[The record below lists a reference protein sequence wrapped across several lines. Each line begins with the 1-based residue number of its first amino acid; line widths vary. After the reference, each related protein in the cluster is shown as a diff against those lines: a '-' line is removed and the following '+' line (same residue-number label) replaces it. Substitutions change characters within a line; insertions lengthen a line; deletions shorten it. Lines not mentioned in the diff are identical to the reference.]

1 MTNIYL
7 PQAKDQLIITCDGAR
22 TPPAVGVI
30 LQARTPSEQIKSVRF
45 YLVKLKPHITKWFP
59 CKKKKPLLLE
69 QLLNLFYDNIKI
81 SRKPVII
88 CQDSK
93 TVIDAANKIA
103 KGHFSLSPR
112 IQTFL
117 NNLSKISYYIQ
128 HFSGKSGKKP
138 GGFQSRSATECSG

>member
-1 MTNIYL
+1 M
-7 PQAKDQLIITCDGAR
+7 
-22 TPPAVGVI
+22 V
-30 LQARTPSEQIKSVRF
+30 SVQ
-45 YLVKLKPHITKWFP
+45 
-59 CKKKKPLLLE
+59 KKKSLLLE

-112 IQTFL
+112 IQTFH

-128 HFSGKSGKKP
+128 HVS
-138 GGFQSRSATECSG
+138 